1 MSAEFRLYDALYGAP
16 LRTTNGLHA
25 ELVGLRRMAVSGVYA
40 PLAVCL
46 HFPDGGSI
54 EYSYTI
60 NGVPLTLGQE
70 FSLEIAD
77 KDWSLMSY
85 SGLLSHEFMSI
96 PVLFRAVRAGYSFE
110 GPVSL
115 MDMVRWAERLFGL
128 YLAPTPVRDRDG
140 DRVGWS
146 IQLLFKSKTSD
157 RDWGPLSTQPLGGG
171 MLPSMAGALLHGLSI
186 AFDLLFDYDCSALS
200 LFVVGEVYRTRDGR
214 EVRILS
220 MAPDD
225 QSLLLADVETFV
237 GSGKFVHA
245 RFTRQGIPVSA
256 SGSTEEDDM
265 DSYLT
270 SLI

>member
-40 PLAVCL
+40 PLDVCL
-46 HFPDGGSI
+46 HFPDGGST

-77 KDWSLMSY
+77 KDWSLVPH
-85 SGLLSHEFMSI
+85 SGLLGHEFISI
-96 PVLFRAVRAGYSFE
+96 PVLFRAIHAGYSVE
-110 GPVSL
+110 GSVSL
-115 MDMVRWAERLFGL
+115 MDMVQWAERLFGL
-128 YLAPTPVRDRDG
+128 YLVPTPVRDG

-157 RDWGPLSTQPLGGG
+157 RDWGPLSTPPLGGG
-171 MLPSMAGALLHGLSI
+171 MFPSMAGALLYGLSA
-186 AFDLLFDYDCSALS
+186 AFDLLFSVEYETPSSLS
-200 LFVVGEVYRTRDGR
+200 VGEVYRTRDGR

-220 MAPDD
+220 MVSDD
-225 QSLLLADVETFV
+225 QSLFLVDVETFV

-245 RFTRQGIPVSA
+245 RYTGQGIPVSE

>member
-1 MSAEFRLYDALYGAP
+1 MSAEFRLYDALCGAP

-60 NGVPLTLGQE
+60 NGVPLILGQE

-128 YLAPTPVRDRDG
+128 YLAPTPVRDG

-171 MLPSMAGALLHGLSI
+171 MFPSMSGALLSGLST
-186 AFDLLFDYDCSALS
+186 AFDLLFTHDCSALS
-200 LFVVGEVYRTRDGR
+200 SFVAGEVYRTRDGR
-214 EVRILS
+214 EARVVCVES
-220 MAPDD
+220 AGAVPVV
-225 QSLLLADVETFV
+225 ADVETFV
-237 GSGKFVHA
+237 GSGEFVHCG
-245 RFTRQGIPVSA
+245 FTLQGVPLGA
-256 SGSTEEDDM
+256 GGSEEEDDI

-270 SLI
+270 ALL

>member
-1 MSAEFRLYDALYGAP
+1 MPFVLYSALQGAP
-16 LRTTNGLHA
+16 LRTVSGVGA

-77 KDWSLMSY
+77 KDWSLVSY

-128 YLAPTPVRDRDG
+128 YLAPTPVRDG

-157 RDWGPLSTQPLGGG
+157 RDWGPLSTQPFGGG
-171 MLPSMAGALLHGLSI
+171 MIPSMSGALLSGLST
-186 AFDLLFDYDCSALS
+186 AFDLLFTHDCSALS
-200 LFVVGEVYRTRDGR
+200 SFVVGEVYRTRDGR

>member
-16 LRTTNGLHA
+16 LRTTNGLHV

-40 PLAVCL
+40 PLDVCL

-96 PVLFRAVRAGYSFE
+96 PVLFRAIHAGYSFE
-110 GPVSL
+110 GPISL
-115 MDMVRWAERLFGL
+115 MGIVQWAERLFGL
-128 YLAPTPVRDRDG
+128 YLVPTPVRDGGRI
-140 DRVGWS
+140 GWS

-157 RDWGPLSTQPLGGG
+157 RDWDTQSTQPLGGG

-186 AFDLLFDYDCSALS
+186 AFDLLFDYDCSVPS

-237 GSGKFVHA
+237 GSGKFVHT
-245 RFTRQGIPVSA
+245 RFTGQGIPVSA

>member
-1 MSAEFRLYDALYGAP
+1 MSAEFRLYDALHGAP
-16 LRTTNGLHA
+16 LRTMNGLHA

-40 PLAVCL
+40 PLDVRL
-46 HFPDGGSI
+46 YFPDGGSV

-96 PVLFRAVRAGYSFE
+96 PVLFRAIHAGYSVE

-115 MDMVRWAERLFGL
+115 MTMVQWAERLFGL
-128 YLAPTPVRDRDG
+128 YLVPTPVRGG
-140 DRVGWS
+140 DRVGWY

-157 RDWGPLSTQPLGGG
+157 RDWGPLSTPPLGGG
-171 MLPSMAGALLHGLSI
+171 MFPSMAGALLNGLST
-186 AFDLLFDYDCSALS
+186 AFDLLFDYDCSAPS
-200 LFVVGEVYRTRDGR
+200 SFVVGEVYRTRDGR

-220 MAPDD
+220 MASDD
-225 QSLLLADVETFV
+225 QSLFLADVETFV

-245 RFTRQGIPVSA
+245 RFTAQGIPVSE
-256 SGSTEEDDM
+256 SDSTEEDDL
-265 DSYLT
+265 DSHLT

>member
-1 MSAEFRLYDALYGAP
+1 MSAEFRLYDALHGAP
-16 LRTTNGLHA
+16 LRTMNGIHA
-25 ELVGLRRMAVSGVYA
+25 ELVGLRRMVVSGVYT
-40 PLAVCL
+40 PLNVRL
-46 HFPDGGSI
+46 YFPDGGSV

-60 NGVPLTLGQE
+60 NGVLLALGQE

-96 PVLFRAVRAGYSFE
+96 PVLFRAIHVGYSVN

-115 MDMVRWAERLFGL
+115 MDMVQWAERLFGL
-128 YLAPTPVRDRDG
+128 YLVPTPVRDG
-140 DRVGWS
+140 DRIGWS

-171 MLPSMAGALLHGLSI
+171 MFPSMAGALLSGLST
-186 AFDLLFDYDCSALS
+186 AFDLLFTHDCSALS
-200 LFVVGEVYRTRDGR
+200 SFVVGEVYRTHDGR

-220 MAPDD
+220 MASDD
-225 QSLLLADVETFV
+225 QSLFLADVETFV
-237 GSGKFVHA
+237 GSGEFVHT
-245 RFTRQGIPVSA
+245 RFTAQGIPVSE
-256 SGSTEEDDM
+256 SGSTEEDDL

>member
-1 MSAEFRLYDALYGAP
+1 MSAEFRLYDALHGAP
-16 LRTTNGLHA
+16 LRTENGIHA

-40 PLAVCL
+40 PLDVRL
-46 HFPDGGSI
+46 YFPDGGSV

-60 NGVPLTLGQE
+60 NGVPLTLGPE

-110 GPVSL
+110 GPISL
-115 MDMVRWAERLFGL
+115 MDIVQWAERLFGL
-128 YLAPTPVRDRDG
+128 YLVPTPVRDG

-146 IQLLFKSKTSD
+146 IQLLFKSTSPD
-157 RDWGPLSTQPLGGG
+157 RDWGPMSTPPMEGG
-171 MLPSMAGALLHGLSI
+171 MFPSMAGALLYGLSA
-186 AFDLLFDYDCSALS
+186 AFDLLFFRDYGVPSH
-200 LFVVGEVYRTRDGR
+200 FIVGEVYRTRDGR

-220 MAPDD
+220 MASDD

-237 GSGKFVHA
+237 GSGKFVHT
-245 RFTRQGIPVSA
+245 RFTGQGIPVSA

>member
-1 MSAEFRLYDALYGAP
+1 MSAEFQLYDALHGAP

-40 PLAVCL
+40 PLDVCL
-46 HFPDGGSI
+46 YFPDGGRV

-60 NGVPLTLGQE
+60 NGVPLSLGQE

-77 KDWSLMSY
+77 KDWTLLSR
-85 SGLLSHEFMSI
+85 SGLVSHEFMSI
-96 PVLFRAVRAGYSFE
+96 PVLFMAVRAGYSCE
-110 GPVSL
+110 GSVSL
-115 MDMVRWAERLFGL
+115 MSIVQWMTRMFRL
-128 YLAPTPVRDRDG
+128 YLVPTPVRVE

-146 IQLLFKSKTSD
+146 IQLLFKSVSSD
-157 RDWGPLSTQPLGGG
+157 RDWSPLSTPPLGGG
-171 MLPSMAGALLHGLSI
+171 MFPTMAGALLYGLSA
-186 AFDLLFDYDCSALS
+186 AFDLLFSVEYETPSALS
-200 LFVVGEVYRTRDGR
+200 VGEVYRTRDGR

-220 MAPDD
+220 MASDD
-225 QSLLLADVETFV
+225 QSLFLADVETFV

-245 RFTRQGIPVSA
+245 RFTAQGIPVSE
-256 SGSTEEDDM
+256 SGSTEEDDL

>member
-1 MSAEFRLYDALYGAP
+1 MSAEFRLYDALHGAP
-16 LRTTNGLHA
+16 LRTMNGLRA

-40 PLAVCL
+40 PLSVCL
-46 HFPDGGSI
+46 YFPDGGCV

-60 NGVPLTLGQE
+60 NGVPLSLGQE

-77 KDWSLMSY
+77 NDWTLLSR
-85 SGLLSHEFMSI
+85 SGLVSHEFMSI
-96 PVLFRAVRAGYSFE
+96 PVLFRAVHAGYSVE

-115 MDMVRWAERLFGL
+115 MDMVQWAERLFGL
-128 YLAPTPVRDRDG
+128 YLVPAPIRDG

-157 RDWGPLSTQPLGGG
+157 RDWGPLSTPPLGGG
-171 MLPSMAGALLHGLSI
+171 MFPSMAGAMLNGLST
-186 AFDLLFDYDCSALS
+186 AFDLLFTYDCSALS
-200 LFVVGEVYRTRDGR
+200 SFVVGEVYRTRDGH

-220 MAPDD
+220 MASDD

-237 GSGKFVHA
+237 GSGKFVRA
-245 RFTRQGIPVSA
+245 RFTVQGIPVSE
-256 SGSTEEDDM
+256 SGSTEEDDL

>member
-1 MSAEFRLYDALYGAP
+1 MSAEFRLYDALHGAP
-16 LRTTNGLHA
+16 LRTMNGLHA

-40 PLAVCL
+40 PLNIRL
-46 HFPDGGSI
+46 YFPDGGSV
-54 EYSYTI
+54 EYFYTI
-60 NGVPLTLGQE
+60 NGVPLTLGPE
-70 FSLEIAD
+70 FLLEIAD
-77 KDWSLMSY
+77 KGWSLMSY

-110 GPVSL
+110 GPISL

-128 YLAPTPVRDRDG
+128 YLAPTPVRDG
-140 DRVGWS
+140 DRIGWS
-146 IQLLFKSKTSD
+146 VQLLFKSKTSD
-157 RDWGPLSTQPLGGG
+157 RDWGTQSTQPLGGG

-186 AFDLLFDYDCSALS
+186 AFDLLFDYDCSVPS

-237 GSGKFVHA
+237 GSGKFVYT
-245 RFTRQGIPVSA
+245 RFTGQGIPVSA

>member
-1 MSAEFRLYDALYGAP
+1 MSAEFRLYDALHGAP
-16 LRTTNGLHA
+16 LRTNNGLHA
-25 ELVGLRRMAVSGVYA
+25 ELVGLRRTTVSGVYA
-40 PLAVCL
+40 PLEVCL
-46 HFPDGGSI
+46 YFPDGGSV

-60 NGVPLTLGQE
+60 NGVPLSLGQE

-77 KDWSLMSY
+77 KDWSQMSY
-85 SGLLSHEFMSI
+85 SGLLSHEFISI
-96 PVLFRAVRAGYSFE
+96 PVLFRAVHAGYSVE

-115 MDMVRWAERLFGL
+115 MDMVQWAARLFGL
-128 YLAPTPVRDRDG
+128 YLVPAPIRDG

-157 RDWGPLSTQPLGGG
+157 RDWSPLSTPPLGGG
-171 MLPSMAGALLHGLSI
+171 MLPTMAGALLNGLST
-186 AFDLLFDYDCSALS
+186 AFDLLFTYDCSTLS
-200 LFVVGEVYRTRDGR
+200 SFVVGEVHRTRDGR

-220 MAPDD
+220 MTSDD
-225 QSLLLADVETFV
+225 QSLFLADVETFV

-245 RFTRQGIPVSA
+245 RFTSQGIPVSE
-256 SGSTEEDDM
+256 SGSTEEDDL